1 VLSFAGSLSSENV
14 VAVGRVRFMGNGSAM
29 AFAEALT
36 PVAADLLES
45 GVVHVVSRRS

>member
-14 VAVGRVRFMGNGSAM
+14 VAVDKVRFMENGPGM
-29 AFAEALT
+29 AFAKVLT

-45 GVVHVVSRRS
+45 GVVDVVSRRS